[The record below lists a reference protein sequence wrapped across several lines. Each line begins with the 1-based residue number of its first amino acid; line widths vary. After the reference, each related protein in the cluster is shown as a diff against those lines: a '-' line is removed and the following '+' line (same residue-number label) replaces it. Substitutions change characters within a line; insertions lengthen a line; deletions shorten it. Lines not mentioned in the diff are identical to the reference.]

1 MPELVPISEGP
12 THRFAGLRNVIVALY
27 AAAPPAS
34 ALRERLPWIERAL
47 ATHGAFGQIVIVD
60 GRAAGSL
67 PGPAFRDES
76 RAQTQRYRGSILFSA
91 SVIEGDGVQP
101 VLVRTF
107 LRGLALV
114 AAKDVPVRFFEDVR
128 PAVAWAAERAR
139 PHGGPSAQELAEAIE
154 ALRAALRSAPPQG
167 S

>member
-12 THRFAGLRNVIVALY
+12 THRFAGLGNVVIAFY
-27 AAAPPAS
+27 TGAPPAS
-34 ALRERLPWIERAL
+34 ALRERVPWVERAIVS
-47 ATHGAFGQIVIVD
+47 HGAFGQIVIVG
-60 GRAAGSL
+60 GRAKGSL
-67 PGPAFRDES
+67 PGRAFRDES
-76 RAQTQRYRGSILFSA
+76 RAQTERYRGSILFSA
-91 SVIEGDGVQP
+91 SVIEGEGVHP

-139 PHGGPSAQELAEAIE
+139 DHGGPSAAELAEAIE
-154 ALRAALRSAPPQG
+154 ALRAIESAPRG
-167 S
+167 